1 MLPSAWAVLLD
12 RTQQRLQLVL
22 LPPALFIPVAEDS
35 AQREES
41 VEAVPE
47 GVHPFIIYEET
58 TDIWINVSSPGPTRL
73 GLSQV
78 MLLLERTGRCY
89 FVYGYSSLVEHL
101 TAGQEVTG
109 SILPLHIA
117 LHNSICQSEYLIH
130 IRSKVAASSCIVY
143 QSHTWFRGNGV
154 NGRVYLHLVI

>member
-1 MLPSAWAVLLD
+1 MKIPQNHHKCVLYSACPSPVLPSAWAVLLD

-89 FVYGYSSLVEHL
+89 LDRKSVV
-101 TAGQEVTG
+101 
-109 SILPLHIA
+109 
-117 LHNSICQSEYLIH
+117 
-130 IRSKVAASSCIVY
+130 
-143 QSHTWFRGNGV
+143 
-154 NGRVYLHLVI
+154 